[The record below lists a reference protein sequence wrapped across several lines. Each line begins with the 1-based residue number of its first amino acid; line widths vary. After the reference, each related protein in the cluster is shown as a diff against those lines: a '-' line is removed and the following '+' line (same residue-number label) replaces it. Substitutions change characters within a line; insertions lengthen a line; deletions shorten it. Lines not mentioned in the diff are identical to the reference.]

1 MRRAWA
7 LCAVL
12 RGRGRRKV
20 MVTKGGPHTSA
31 ARQQA
36 TEEVDPITG
45 WQEGSIVAR
54 AGGNPSQTVC
64 QICPK

>member
-1 MRRAWA
+1 
-7 LCAVL
+7 
-12 RGRGRRKV
+12 